1 MGRAIRSSG
10 RRPRR
15 RRRAT
20 STACRRSA
28 RLRRP
33 STCEGRARHEAELD
47 LAGRLGALL
56 ALTSAGLWGY
66 TALSSSGAE
75 SCRVSVCIGEP
86 WPAPALL
93 TASAAGAVLL
103 GCAVLLLRE
112 GRATAAKAGSPAGPA
127 VALTAVGVV
136 VAAAGGAVGIWMT
149 WVGIGVAAVGVAGV
163 LAARRRP
170 Q

>member
-1 MGRAIRSSG
+1 M
-10 RRPRR
+10 
-15 RRRAT
+15 
-20 STACRRSA
+20 RRSWIWPA
-28 RLRRP
+28 
-33 STCEGRARHEAELD
+33 AW
-47 LAGRLGALL
+47 GALL

-66 TALSSSGAE
+66 TALSSSGVE
-75 SCRVSVCIGEP
+75 SCRVSVCIGKP
-86 WPAPALL
+86 WLAPALL

-112 GRATAAKAGSPAGPA
+112 GRATAAEAGSPAGPA